1 MRMLSVL
8 WRFRHFVL
16 SSVKR
21 EFQAKYMNSL
31 LGGVW
36 AVINPMAMI
45 TVYTLI
51 FSQLMNARLPGQS
64 SSPYSYGIYLCAGL
78 LLWNLFSE
86 IAGRNTQ
93 VFIEQ
98 ANLIKK
104 MNFPKICLPV
114 IVSLTA
120 LLNFAI
126 VFGLFL
132 LFLAMTGSL
141 PGWALLGMLPVLL
154 TLVLFSTGL
163 GISLGVLN
171 VFFRDVGHFFS
182 VVLQFWFWL
191 TPVVYAVGIV
201 PEEFRYLIELN
212 PLLPVVSASQ
222 SIFVSNTMQPI
233 EHLAVPFLLGCAF
246 CLFGLVQFKK
256 RAGEMVDEL

>member
-1 MRMLSVL
+1 MRILAVL
-8 WRFRHFVL
+8 WRFRYFVL

-21 EFQAKYMNSL
+21 EFQARYMNSL

-36 AVINPMAMI
+36 AIINPMAMI

-51 FSQLMNARLPGQS
+51 FSQLMNARLPQS

-78 LLWNLFSE
+78 LLWNLFAE

-93 VFIEQ
+93 VFVEQ

-104 MNFPKICLPV
+104 MSFPKICLPV

-120 LLNFAI
+120 LLNFTI
-126 VFGLFL
+126 VFGLFM
-132 LFLAMTGSL
+132 LFLALTGSL
-141 PGWALLGMLPVLL
+141 PGWALLGMLPVLF
-154 TLVLFSTGL
+154 TLILFSTGL

-171 VFFRDVGHFFS
+171 VFFRDIGHFFS

-201 PEEFRYLIELN
+201 PEQFRFMIELN
-212 PLLPVVSASQ
+212 PLLPIVSASQ
-222 SIFVSNTMQPI
+222 SIFINDSMPSLKL
-233 EHLAVPFLLGCAF
+233 LATPFFLGCAF